1 MNPMWIVAWII
12 VGAIGGWLAGYV
24 TTKNTALNWIDVVL
38 GMVGAVVGG
47 WLLSLAQTG
56 ITSEGLSL
64 GSILAAFVG
73 AVLITWIYG
82 KVTHKS
88 IQ

>member
-1 MNPMWIVAWII
+1 MNVMWILAWVV
-12 VGAIGGWLAGYV
+12 VGAIGGWLAGYA
-24 TTKNTALNWIDVVL
+24 TTRNMAFNWIDVVL

-47 WLLSLAQTG
+47 YLLSYFG

-82 KVTHKS
+82 MATKKR

>member
-1 MNPMWIVAWII
+1 MNVMWILAWVV

-24 TTKNTALNWIDVVL
+24 TTKNMKFDWVDVVL

-47 WLLSLAQTG
+47 WLLSFFG
-56 ITSEGLSL
+56 IESAGLSI

-73 AVLITWIYG
+73 AVLITWLYG
-82 KVTHKS
+82 KFMKKQ

>member
-1 MNPMWIVAWII
+1 MWVLAWVV

-24 TTKNTALNWIDVVL
+24 TTKNMAFNWIDIVL

-47 WLLSLAQTG
+47 WLLSIFG
-56 ITSEGLSL
+56 ISSDGLSI

-82 KVTHKS
+82 KVTHKT